1 MDKMKPLTR
10 KEIRDGITDEMA
22 RKDGYANADMLRKEL
37 RLGDMAGRWRR
48 TKADEDVQA
57 YHALFQ
63 ELIEEGWN
71 PHQLDFDQSLPPELM
86 PELPAQWRRAKLSK
100 D

>member
-1 MDKMKPLTR
+1 MVRPMSND
-10 KEIRDGITDEMA
+10 EILAAITDEMA
-22 RKDGYANADMLRKEL
+22 QKEGYANADMLRKEF
-37 RLGDMAGRWRR
+37 RLGKLAGRWRR

-71 PHQLDFDQSLPPELM
+71 PHQLDFDQTLPPELM
-86 PELPAQWRRAKLSK
+86 PELPAQWRKAKLSE